1 MQGKFILLF
10 IASYCTSF
18 GSDFPIQKSGEV
30 FGILASKG
38 TAWIEV
44 KEDDGFTHRYLSPW
58 QGGSPTNG
66 GGFDPKIIEKIGGL
80 VVGNRIWF
88 TWYWDG
94 HLRVNKIRMIRPR
107 KQNGVFA
114 GYLLEKGENW
124 FDARTEGGKIPWRF
138 YVRWR
143 GGLPENGGGY
153 DTERLNFLN
162 DVDPNLPI
170 RFSWS
175 YEFRPRF
182 DKWIEEEEE
191 EEFVPF
197 YQGRSLGQSTDLP
210 VPQPPRLN
218 PFDQAPRPN
227 PFDSV
232 NPPANP
238 FDSVNPPANP
248 FDAVNPP
255 ANPFDQTPQPSP
267 TDAVTP
273 PVNPF
278 DQAPQPNP
286 FDVVNPPDNPFDQA
300 PQPSPVDA
308 VNPQVTPFDSAPKPP
323 QNPFEQTPLPGNPFE
338 TLEKEDP

>member
-1 MQGKFILLF
+1 MFDSDGFRNMQDKCLLF
-10 IASYCTSF
+10 LITCSCMSF

-88 TWYWDG
+88 SWYWDG

-162 DVDPNLPI
+162 DFDPNLPI

-175 YEFRPRF
+175 YELRPRF
-182 DKWIEEEEE
+182 DNWIEEEEE
-191 EEFVPF
+191 DEFVPF
-197 YQGRSLGQSTDLP
+197 YQGQSLRQSTDLP
-210 VPQPPRLN
+210 VPQSPRLN

-227 PFDSV
+227 PFDQA
-232 NPPANP
+232 PRPNP
-238 FDSVNPPANP
+238 FDSVT
-248 FDAVNPP
+248 PP
-255 ANPFDQTPQPSP
+255 ANPFDQ
-267 TDAVTP
+267 P
-273 PVNPF
+273 PR
-278 DQAPQPNP
+278 PNP
-286 FDVVNPPDNPFDQA
+286 A
-300 PQPSPVDA
+300 SS
-308 VNPQVTPFDSAPKPP
+308 VTLPTNPFDSAPKPP

-338 TLEKEDP
+338 TLEKGNP

>member
-1 MQGKFILLF
+1 MFGSVGFRNTQGKGLLF
-10 IASYCTSF
+10 FIACSCMSF

-88 TWYWDG
+88 SWYWDG

-107 KQNGVFA
+107 KQNGVFV

-162 DVDPNLPI
+162 DFDPNLPI

-191 EEFVPF
+191 DEFVPF
-197 YQGRSLGQSTDLP
+197 YEGESLRQSTDLP
-210 VPQPPRLN
+210 VPQSPRLNPFDQAPRSNPFDSVTPPAN

-227 PFDSV
+227 PFNSV
-232 NPPANP
+232 TPPAN
-238 FDSVNPPANP
+238 
-248 FDAVNPP
+248 
-255 ANPFDQTPQPSP
+255 
-267 TDAVTP
+267 
-273 PVNPF
+273 
-278 DQAPQPNP
+278 
-286 FDVVNPPDNPFDQA
+286 
-300 PQPSPVDA
+300 
-308 VNPQVTPFDSAPKPP
+308 PFDSAPKPP

-338 TLEKEDP
+338 TLEKGNP

>member
-1 MQGKFILLF
+1 MFDSVGLRNMQGKFILLL
-10 IASYCTSF
+10 IACSCMSF

-197 YQGRSLGQSTDLP
+197 YHGRSLRQPTDLP

-238 FDSVNPPANP
+238 FDQAPQPNP
-248 FDAVNPP
+248 FD
-255 ANPFDQTPQPSP
+255 S
-267 TDAVTP
+267 VTP
-273 PVNPF
+273 PANPF

-286 FDVVNPPDNPFDQA
+286 ADSVNPPANPFDQA
-300 PQPSPVDA
+300 PQPNPVDS
-308 VNPQVTPFDSAPKPP
+308 VTPPANPFDSSPKPP

>member
-1 MQGKFILLF
+1 MFDSDGFRNMQGKCLLF
-10 IASYCTSF
+10 LIACSCMSF
-18 GSDFPIQKSGEV
+18 GLDFPIQKSGEV
-30 FGILASKG
+30 FGILTSKG

-88 TWYWDG
+88 SWYWDG

-162 DVDPNLPI
+162 DFDPNLPI

-197 YQGRSLGQSTDLP
+197 YQGESLRQSTDLP
-210 VPQPPRLN
+210 VPQSPRLN

-238 FDSVNPPANP
+238 FDQAPRPNPFDSVTPPANPFDQAPRPNPFDSVNPPANP
-248 FDAVNPP
+248 FD
-255 ANPFDQTPQPSP
+255 S
-267 TDAVTP
+267 
-273 PVNPF
+273 
-278 DQAPQPNP
+278 
-286 FDVVNPPDNPFDQA
+286 
-300 PQPSPVDA
+300 S
-308 VNPQVTPFDSAPKPP
+308 PKPP

-338 TLEKEDP
+338 TLEKADP

>member
-1 MQGKFILLF
+1 MFDSVGLRNMQGKFILLF
-10 IASYCTSF
+10 IASSCMSF

-88 TWYWDG
+88 AWYWDG

-197 YQGRSLGQSTDLP
+197 YQGRSLRQSTDLP

-218 PFDQAPRPN
+218 PFDQAPRSN

-238 FDSVNPPANP
+238 FDQAPRPNP
-248 FDAVNPP
+248 FDSVTLP
-255 ANPFDQTPQPSP
+255 A
-267 TDAVTP
+267 
-273 PVNPF
+273 NPF
-278 DQAPQPNP
+278 DQAPQSNPADSVTPPANP
-286 FDVVNPPDNPFDQA
+286 FD
-300 PQPSPVDA
+300 S
-308 VNPQVTPFDSAPKPP
+308 SPKPP

-338 TLEKEDP
+338 SLEKADP

>member
-1 MQGKFILLF
+1 MFDSDGFRNMQGKCLLF
-10 IASYCTSF
+10 LITCSCMSF

-88 TWYWDG
+88 SWYWDG

-107 KQNGVFA
+107 KQNGVFV

-162 DVDPNLPI
+162 DFDPNLPI

-182 DKWIEEEEE
+182 DKWIVEVEE

-197 YQGRSLGQSTDLP
+197 YQGECLRQSTDLLMA
-210 VPQPPRLN
+210 Q
-218 PFDQAPRPN
+218 
-227 PFDSV
+227 
-232 NPPANP
+232 
-238 FDSVNPPANP
+238 
-248 FDAVNPP
+248 
-255 ANPFDQTPQPSP
+255 
-267 TDAVTP
+267 
-273 PVNPF
+273 
-278 DQAPQPNP
+278 
-286 FDVVNPPDNPFDQA
+286 
-300 PQPSPVDA
+300 
-308 VNPQVTPFDSAPKPP
+308 
-323 QNPFEQTPLPGNPFE
+323 
-338 TLEKEDP
+338 

>member
-1 MQGKFILLF
+1 MFGSVGFRNTQGKCLLF
-10 IASYCTSF
+10 FIACSCMSF
-18 GSDFPIQKSGEV
+18 GLDFPIQKSGEV
-30 FGILASKG
+30 FGILTSKG

-88 TWYWDG
+88 SWYWDG

-107 KQNGVFA
+107 KQNGVFV

-162 DVDPNLPI
+162 DFDPNLPI

-175 YEFRPRF
+175 YELRPRF
-182 DKWIEEEEE
+182 DNWIEEEEE
-191 EEFVPF
+191 DEFVPF
-197 YQGRSLGQSTDLP
+197 YQGQSLRQSTDLP
-210 VPQPPRLN
+210 VPQSPMLN

-232 NPPANP
+232 T
-238 FDSVNPPANP
+238 
-248 FDAVNPP
+248 PP
-255 ANPFDQTPQPSP
+255 ANPFDQAPRPNPFDS
-267 TDAVTP
+267 VTP
-273 PVNPF
+273 PANPF
-278 DQAPQPNP
+278 DQAPRPNP
-286 FDVVNPPDNPFDQA
+286 ASSVTPPTN
-300 PQPSPVDA
+300 
-308 VNPQVTPFDSAPKPP
+308 PFDSAPKPP

-338 TLEKEDP
+338 TLEKGDP

>member
-1 MQGKFILLF
+1 MQGKLFFLLVGF
-10 IASYCTSF
+10 FSTSF
-18 GSDFPIQKSGEV
+18 GSDFPVQKSGEV

-38 TAWIEV
+38 AAWIEV

-66 GGFDPKIIEKIGGL
+66 GGFDPKIIEKIDQL

-88 TWYWDG
+88 SWYWDG
-94 HLRVNKIRMIRPR
+94 HLRVDKIRMIRPR
-107 KQNGVFA
+107 RQSGVFA
-114 GYLLEKGENW
+114 GYLLQRGENW
-124 FDARTEGGKIPWRF
+124 FDASTEGGKIPWRF

-153 DTERLNFLN
+153 DSERLNFL
-162 DVDPNLPI
+162 DEVDPNLPI

-197 YQGRSLGQSTDLP
+197 YQGKSLRAPMDLP
-210 VPQPPRLN
+210 DPQSPRPN
-218 PFDQAPRPN
+218 SFDQSAGSN

-232 NPPANP
+232 T
-238 FDSVNPPANP
+238 
-248 FDAVNPP
+248 PP
-255 ANPFDQTPQPSP
+255 ANPFDQSAGSNPFDS
-267 TDAVTP
+267 VTP
-273 PVNPF
+273 PANPF
-278 DQAPQPNP
+278 DQAPAPNP
-286 FDVVNPPDNPFDQA
+286 FDSVTPPANPFDQA
-300 PQPSPVDA
+300 PAPNPSDP
-308 VNPQVTPFDSAPKPP
+308 VTPPANPFDQAPAPQAP

-338 TLEKEDP
+338 SLEKTGS